1 MKRRL
6 IKQGGGGFTIYL
18 PKKWADSKGLKEGDD
33 VHIKERD
40 TALIIQSARQERSE
54 KTIELNEH
62 NRKDMYPLLTHTYR
76 GGADKLT
83 FNNVTPADVKSIKQ
97 YAERL
102 LLGFEVTDVKDNTL
116 ILENISEPKEERYE
130 ALFRRIFLI
139 IKETHTLLEESART
153 GTYDS
158 LSEVEIIRDQ
168 QDKFILFCK
177 RTLIKERKE
186 INPSIEWELLTWL
199 MHINHSYHYL
209 YK

>member
-1 MKRRL
+1 
-6 IKQGGGGFTIYL
+6 
-18 PKKWADSKGLKEGDD
+18 
-33 VHIKERD
+33 
-40 TALIIQSARQERSE
+40 
-54 KTIELNEH
+54 
-62 NRKDMYPLLTHTYR
+62 MYPLLTHTYR

-116 ILENISEPKEERYE
+116 ILENISEPTEERYE

-158 LSEVEIIRDQ
+158 LSEVEILRDQ

-177 RTLIKERKE
+177 RTLMKERKE

-199 MHINHSYHYL
+199 MHINHS
-209 YK
+209 

>member
-6 IKQGGGGFTIYL
+6 IKQGEEEDSPSTSQKSGQTRKGS
-18 PKKWADSKGLKEGDD
+18 KKETTSTSKNETPHSSSNQHDKNVAKE
-33 VHIKERD
+33 
-40 TALIIQSARQERSE
+40 
-54 KTIELNEH
+54 TIELNEH

-116 ILENISEPKEERYE
+116 ILENISEPTEERYE

-153 GTYDS
+153 ERMTRS
-158 LSEVEIIRDQ
+158 PKSKSSETN
-168 QDKFILFCK
+168 K
-177 RTLIKERKE
+177 TNSYSSAKE
-186 INPSIEWELLTWL
+186 
-199 MHINHSYHYL
+199 H
-209 YK
+209 